1 MGYVVDFIIVVI
13 AFCVVLNAWKKGFIQ
28 SVAGLV
34 TGVVSFIAA
43 YAFTPALGEYIYK
56 SFALETLSDGISKTI
71 GSLSRTGEGKFDL
84 SAMYSEMPD
93 ALKQIIERYSVDS
106 EKFGEMCAGVTEGTE
121 ETVEK
126 LSEYIAAP
134 IADTLSSAAAFIA
147 IFVGALIVLKLLV
160 FLIDLIFKLPVLNGT
175 NKTLGLLF
183 GVGEALILSV
193 LISSV
198 SAAIITALGSVD
210 PVTFGAHAV
219 EKSYIMKT
227 LSSIDL
233 FGLL

>member
-13 AFCVVLNAWKKGFIQ
+13 AVCVIINAWKKGFIQ

-43 YAFTPALGEYIYK
+43 YAFTPVLGDFIYK
-56 SFALETLSDGISKTI
+56 SFALDTLSAGIEKTI
-71 GSLSRTGEGKFDL
+71 GSLSRTDAGKFDL
-84 SAMYSEMPD
+84 SSMFSEMPD

-106 EKFGEMCAGVTEGTE
+106 DKLGEMCAGVTEGTE
-121 ETVEK
+121 KTVEK

-147 IFVGALIVLKLLV
+147 IFVCSLIVLKLVV
-160 FLIDLIFKLPVLNGT
+160 FVIDLIFKLPVLNST

-183 GVGEALILSV
+183 GVCEALILAV

-198 SAAIITALGSVD
+198 SAAVITALGSVD
-210 PVTFGAHAV
+210 PVTFGAQIV
-219 EKSYIMKT
+219 EDSYIMKT
-227 LSSIDL
+227 LSSLDL

>member
-1 MGYVVDFIIVVI
+1 MGYVVDLIIVVI
-13 AFCVVLNAWKKGFIQ
+13 AFCVIFNAWKKGFVK

-34 TGVVSFIAA
+34 TGVVAFIAA
-43 YAFTPALGEYIYK
+43 YAFTPVLGEYIYK
-56 SFALETLSDGISKTI
+56 NFALETLSGGIAKTI
-71 GSLSRTGEGKFDL
+71 GSLSRTDAGKFDL
-84 SAMYSEMPD
+84 ASMFQDMPD
-93 ALKQIIERYSVDS
+93 ALKQIIERYSVNT

-121 ETVEK
+121 ATAEK
-126 LSEYIAAP
+126 VSEYIAAP

-147 IFVGALIVLKLLV
+147 IFVAALIVLKLLV
-160 FLIDLIFKLPVLNGT
+160 FLIDLIFKLPVLNST

-183 GVGEALILSV
+183 GVGEALVLAV

-198 SAAIITALGSVD
+198 SAAVITALGSVD
-210 PVTFGAHAV
+210 PEVFGASVV
-219 EKSYIMKT
+219 ERSYIMKV

>member
-13 AFCVVLNAWKKGFIQ
+13 AFCVIFNAWKKGFIK

-43 YAFTPALGEYIYK
+43 YAFTPVLGEYIYK
-56 SFALETLSDGISKTI
+56 SFALENLAGGIEKTI
-71 GSLSRTGEGKFDL
+71 GSLSRTDAGKFDL
-84 SAMYSEMPD
+84 SSMFSEMPD

-106 EKFGEMCAGVTEGTE
+106 EKLGEMCGGVTEGTE
-121 ETVEK
+121 ETFEK

-134 IADTLSSAAAFIA
+134 IADTLSSAAAFIG
-147 IFVGALIVLKLLV
+147 IFIGALIVLNLVV

-183 GVGEALILSV
+183 GVGEALVLAV

-198 SAAIITALGSVD
+198 SAAVITALGSVD
-210 PVTFGAHAV
+210 PEVFGASVV
-219 EKSYIMKT
+219 ERSFIMKA